1 MSPLGIVS
9 PFGIWSSGSLELSDL
24 RLPLIGTALVLAVL
38 NMVTENHQMSLE
50 RVNNTEIQ
58 GNQGSI

>member
-9 PFGIWSSGSLELSDL
+9 PFGIWPSGSLELSDL